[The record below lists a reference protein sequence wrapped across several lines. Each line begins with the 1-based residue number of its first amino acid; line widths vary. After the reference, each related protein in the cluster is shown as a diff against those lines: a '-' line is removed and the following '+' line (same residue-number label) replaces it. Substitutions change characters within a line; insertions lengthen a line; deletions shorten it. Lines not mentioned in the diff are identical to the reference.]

1 MRSFP
6 LRSITVSDFR
16 RLEGTW
22 RVPLDAPIVLIHG
35 PNGSGKTSL
44 LSAIELGLTGN
55 VRSMRRHDDRYT
67 AHLPTHGHDFATIEM
82 EIADQE
88 GSEHRPGRMTV
99 GGDRIEGAP
108 ALAGDLARF
117 YAERSYLD
125 QVSLGQ
131 LLELYQY
138 REGKEESALARFVN
152 ELLGLDQLDALQTGL
167 SDTTHVARLRKLCGG
182 FATLEADGARAEEEL
197 STASSELAAA
207 DAALSGLLR
216 QLEELAAGLPTPPL
230 RIDGEDRRFISAVSE
245 VVETTDDEQRRVEL
259 SELSQSMAR
268 IGGQIQS
275 LRARPSSALLDEAR
289 AASESAK
296 DAYGAWSD
304 RYAGAIASLQTDAS
318 AAEVEGDESLEE
330 RLVAGLEAVDSR
342 VANHLAAES
351 EAGSAS
357 IQVTDL
363 RSRAEELEAQLA
375 DAERSAGSLASGLAA
390 LREFVSDDL
399 CPVCDRDFSEVGAG
413 HLAGHVERKI
423 EAITAQGRELDLI
436 RRERQ
441 TVAADLAAAES
452 RLASLQARILPV
464 DALGSLQE
472 RRELLN
478 SLQTRLGDLSG
489 PIVQGRELRTAMENA
504 AMRVDEAEA
513 SLVEESAVREEL
525 KAVAL
530 VLDQEAPSPGTS
542 LDQSWGHLGEV
553 LSRLQLSLD
562 DRLAAYRNIQELIA
576 AIKSRQSEVDELT
589 QGVSASASRKSVL
602 DDRLKEAKRRRA
614 VARRVHDAAV
624 EARGEIVQRVFTES
638 LNDVWADVF
647 TRLAP
652 NEPFVPAF
660 GIPHSTKSALELQLE
675 TQHPSGEPGGPP
687 SLMLSSGNLNTAAL
701 SLFVALHLAV
711 EPLVP
716 CLVFDDPVQSMDEV
730 HIAQLAGLLRVLSKH
745 HERQIVVAV
754 HERELFDYL
763 VLELSP
769 AFEGDELL
777 TIELGPD
784 RGLGSDDRVRR
795 IEWIPDAAVAV

>member
-6 LRSITVSDFR
+6 LGSITVSDFR

-22 RVPLDAPIVLIHG
+22 RVPLNAPIVLIHG

-44 LSAIELGLTGN
+44 LSAIELGLTGKI
-55 VRSMRRHDDRYT
+55 RSMRRQDDRYT

-82 EIADQE
+82 EFTDRE
-88 GSEHRPGRMTV
+88 GGEHRPGRMTV
-99 GGDRIEGAP
+99 GGDRIEGVP

-138 REGKEESALARFVN
+138 KEGKEESALARFVN

-197 STASSELAAA
+197 STASSELATA

-216 QLEELAAGLPTPPL
+216 QLEELAADLPAAPL
-230 RIDGEDRRFISAVSE
+230 RIDGKDRRFVSAVSE
-245 VVETTDDEQRRVEL
+245 LVETTDDELRRVQL
-259 SELSQSMAR
+259 SELSQSVAR

-275 LRARPSSALLDEAR
+275 LRGRPSFALLDEAR

-304 RYAGAIASLQTDAS
+304 RYAGAIASLQADAS
-318 AAEVEGDESLEE
+318 AAEVEGGSLEE
-330 RLVAGLEAVDSR
+330 RLHAGLGSVDSR
-342 VANHLAAES
+342 VANHQVAES
-351 EAGSAS
+351 EAGAAS
-357 IQVTDL
+357 IQVADL
-363 RSRAEELEAQLA
+363 RSRAEELEARLA
-375 DAERSAGSLASGLAA
+375 GAERTAGSLASGLAA
-390 LREFVSDDL
+390 LRELVSDDL

-413 HLAGHVERKI
+413 HLAGHLERKI

-436 RRERQ
+436 RQQRQ
-441 TVAADLAAAES
+441 AVAADLAAAES
-452 RLASLQARILPV
+452 RLASLRARILPADV
-464 DALGSLQE
+464 LGSLQE
-472 RRELLN
+472 RRELLT

-489 PIVQGRELRTAMENA
+489 PIVQGRELRTAMEDA

-530 VLDQEAPSPGTS
+530 VLDQEAPSPETS
-542 LDQSWGHLGEV
+542 LDQSWEQIREV
-553 LSRLQLSLD
+553 LSSLQLSLD
-562 DRLAAYRNIQELIA
+562 DRLAAYRNIQELIV
-576 AIKSRQSEVDELT
+576 AISSRQSEIDELT
-589 QGVSASASRKSVL
+589 QRVSASASRKSVL
-602 DDRLKEAKRRRA
+602 DDRLNEATRRRA

-624 EARGEIVQRVFTES
+624 EARGGIVQRVFTES

-660 GIPHSTKSALELQLE
+660 GIPHSTKSALELRLE

-730 HIAQLAGLLRVLSKH
+730 HIAQLAGLLRVLYQPGP
-745 HERQIVVAV
+745 RQV
-754 HERELFDYL
+754 
-763 VLELSP
+763 
-769 AFEGDELL
+769 
-777 TIELGPD
+777 
-784 RGLGSDDRVRR
+784 RG
-795 IEWIPDAAVAV
+795 W